1 MLFFEFE
8 FSPVGS
14 LIVDDNPDHSLNLK
28 PYLLVPIVDSVSL
41 DQAKV
46 NVNRLD
52 IFSIQVVE

>member
-1 MLFFEFE
+1 MLFFEFK

-14 LIVDDNPDHSLNLK
+14 LIVNDNPDHRLNLK